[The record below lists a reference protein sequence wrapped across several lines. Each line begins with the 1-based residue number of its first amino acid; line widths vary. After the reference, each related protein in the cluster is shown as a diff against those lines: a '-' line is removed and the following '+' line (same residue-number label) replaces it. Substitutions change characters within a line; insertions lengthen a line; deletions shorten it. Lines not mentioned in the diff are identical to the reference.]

1 MSKLLGFSY
10 LRFRHLV
17 VLVLIL
23 AVVSCLFL
31 VTSLSFIGVYQ
42 SFNAYLGEE
51 ADVIAVYDKQSRTPF
66 TGSIPAYLADAV
78 CSVEGVL
85 ASSPETLSPC
95 VVNEQS
101 IFVRGVLPDVF
112 LQLNNVSLVDG
123 EILNYT
129 NFGSVMLGKNL
140 VDRLKL
146 VVGDRVL
153 VYAVLVD
160 RYFELE
166 VAGVF
171 VSGSSMDDEALVPL
185 NVGQWLRFADY
196 NHVTLIRVKID
207 PEVLNSEGIY
217 SELAKYAQESNTLSV
232 PSNSSSQASSYQSL
246 LPFGSEKFVLDTLGV
261 KRTQSV
267 MTNYLNRYGVTKEAL
282 VVLSVLVFLFS
293 SLTVTAASQTLVRQH
308 KETFETLRFVGASK
322 RVLKLDILL
331 KLLPLTLI
339 ACFLGTAISVAAL
352 FWFEGFSSLT
362 VLSHG
367 LVFSFDPLV
376 LVLNFVL
383 VTALVGVSVLSADF
397 D

>member
-10 LRFRHLV
+10 FRLRHLV

-23 AVVSCLFL
+23 ALVSGLFL
-31 VTSLSFIGVYQ
+31 VTSLSFLGVYR

-51 ADVIAVYDKQSRTPF
+51 EDVIAVYDKQSRTPF
-66 TGSIPAYLADAV
+66 TGSIPAYLADKV
-78 CSVEGVL
+78 CSVKGVL

-95 VVNEQS
+95 VVSGQS
-101 IFVRGVLPDVF
+101 FFVRGVLPDAF
-112 LQLNNVSLVDG
+112 LQLNNISLVEG
-123 EILNYT
+123 KVLNHT
-129 NFGSVMLGKNL
+129 DFRSVTLGKNL
-140 VDRLKL
+140 ADRLKL
-146 VVGDRVL
+146 AVGDKVL
-153 VYAVLVD
+153 VLAVLVD

-196 NHVTLIRVKID
+196 NHVTLIRVKIN
-207 PEVLNSEGIY
+207 PSLVSSEGVY
-217 SELAKYAQESNTLSV
+217 QELAKYAQASTV
-232 PSNSSSQASSYQSL
+232 PASSNSSSQASSYQSL
-246 LPFGSEKFVLDTLGV
+246 LPFGSVNFVLENLGV
-261 KRTQSV
+261 KNTQSV
-267 MTNYLNRYGVTKEAL
+267 MTNYLDRYGVTKEAL

-308 KETFETLRFVGASK
+308 KETFETLWSVGASK
-322 RVLKLDILL
+322 RALKLDVLL
-331 KLLPLTLI
+331 KLLPLSLI
-339 ACFLGTAISVAAL
+339 ACSLGTAISMAAL
-352 FWFEGFSSLT
+352 FWFEGYSSLT

-367 LVFSFDPLV
+367 LFFSFDPLV

-383 VTALVGVSVLSADF
+383 VTALVGLSVLRADF

>member
-1 MSKLLGFSY
+1 
-10 LRFRHLV
+10 
-17 VLVLIL
+17 
-23 AVVSCLFL
+23 
-31 VTSLSFIGVYQ
+31 
-42 SFNAYLGEE
+42 
-51 ADVIAVYDKQSRTPF
+51 
-66 TGSIPAYLADAV
+66 
-78 CSVEGVL
+78 
-85 ASSPETLSPC
+85 
-95 VVNEQS
+95 
-101 IFVRGVLPDVF
+101 
-112 LQLNNVSLVDG
+112 
-123 EILNYT
+123 
-129 NFGSVMLGKNL
+129 MLGKNL

-308 KETFETLRFVGASK
+308 KETFETLRFCWC
-322 RVLKLDILL
+322 LKARFKAGYLVKTSAFDADCLL
-331 KLLPLTLI
+331 LRYRYF
-339 ACFLGTAISVAAL
+339 CGC
-352 FWFEGFSSLT
+352 
-362 VLSHG
+362 
-367 LVFSFDPLV
+367 
-376 LVLNFVL
+376 FVL
-383 VTALVGVSVLSADF
+383 V
-397 D
+397 

>member
-23 AVVSCLFL
+23 AMVSCLFL
-31 VTSLSFIGVYQ
+31 VTSLSFLGVYR
-42 SFNAYLGEE
+42 SFNDYLGEE
-51 ADVIAVYDKQSRTPF
+51 ADVVAVYDKQSRTPF

-78 CSVEGVL
+78 CSVDGVL

-95 VVNEQS
+95 VVNGQS
-101 IFVRGVLPDVF
+101 IFVRGVLPDAF
-112 LQLNNVSLVDG
+112 LKINNVSFVEG
-123 EILNYT
+123 KILSYT
-129 NFGSVMLGKNL
+129 DFGSVLIGKNL

-146 VVGDRVL
+146 AVGDRVL

-160 RYFELE
+160 RYFELK

-171 VSGSSMDDEALVPL
+171 VSGSSMDDEALVLL

-196 NHVTLIRVKID
+196 NHVTLIRVKVAPKVMD
-207 PEVLNSEGIY
+207 SEGIY
-217 SELAKYAQESNTLSV
+217 YELAKYAQASNATSL
-232 PSNSSSQASSYQSL
+232 PSNSPSQASSYQSL
-246 LPFGSEKFVLDTLGV
+246 LPFGSEKFGLETLGV
-261 KRTQSV
+261 KRTQNV

-308 KETFETLRFVGASK
+308 KESFETLRFVGASK
-322 RVLKLDILL
+322 RALKLDVLL

-339 ACFLGTAISVAAL
+339 ACGLGAAVSFAVL
-352 FWFEGFSSLT
+352 FWFEGFNSLT

-367 LVFSFDPLV
+367 LFFSFEPLV

-383 VTALVGVSVLSADF
+383 VAVLVGVSVLRADF